1 MRIELVKGVN
11 LNIIPSK
18 QFKTTRIFISF
29 IKNIESKKEL
39 AERALLANYLEMCS
53 QNYPTQ
59 IDIARKLSQ
68 MYGASFGSSV
78 DRRGNYQLIN
88 FSIDYIEGKYLVGNE
103 DLFSEVIEFLKEII
117 FNPLKVGE
125 NKNFDEETFTRQKN
139 NTITYL
145 KSIKE
150 DKQAYAT
157 AKLRKLYFDNE
168 IQQVPSFGES
178 EDVEK
183 LTISDL
189 MDAYQKMLNTD
200 RVEIMISGDVNT
212 DEVINKFSVLP
223 FKARNISRVSMSY
236 TQEIKQEIKQE
247 IVTQIDE
254 EPLSQSKFDMAFRL
268 PVVYRGD
275 LHYAALV
282 FNSLFGGSA
291 LSLLFTVV
299 REKMSMAYYANSNF
313 DPFRQLLVV
322 QTGISYANKDKVQEL
337 ILEQLERLKKG
348 DFEDELL
355 EQNKNNLI
363 SSYISRLD
371 SQTSALLR
379 AQSAAL
385 TGINVTIEEWLDNL
399 QSVTKD
405 DVMKVAKMVELQATY
420 MLGTN

>member
-88 FSIDYIEGKYLVGNE
+88 FSIDYIESKYLAGNE
-103 DLFSEVIEFLKEII
+103 DLLSEVIEFLKEII
-117 FNPLKVGE
+117 FNPLRVGE

-150 DKQAYAT
+150 DKQAYAA

-183 LTISDL
+183 LTISDV

-200 RVEIMISGDVNT
+200 RVEVMISGDVNT
-212 DEVINKFSVLP
+212 DEVVNKFSVLP
-223 FKARNISRVSMSY
+223 FKVRNVSRASMSY
-236 TQEIKQEIKQE
+236 TQEIKQE

-322 QTGISYANKDKVQEL
+322 QTGISYTNKDKVQEL
-337 ILEQLERLKKG
+337 ILEQLERLRKG

-385 TGINVTIEEWLDNL
+385 TGINVTVEEWLDNL

>member
-236 TQEIKQEIKQE
+236 TQEIKQEI
-247 IVTQIDE
+247 VTQIDE

-371 SQTSALLR
+371 SQTSTLLR

>member
-88 FSIDYIEGKYLVGNE
+88 FSIDYIESKYLAGNE
-103 DLFSEVIEFLKEII
+103 DLLSEVIEFLKEII
-117 FNPLKVGE
+117 FNPLRVGE

-150 DKQAYAT
+150 DKQAYA
-157 AKLRKLYFDNE
+157 AVKLRKLYFDNE

-183 LTISDL
+183 LTISDV

-200 RVEIMISGDVNT
+200 RVEVMISGDVNT
-212 DEVINKFSVLP
+212 DEVVNKFSVLP
-223 FKARNISRVSMSY
+223 FKVRNISRASMSY
-236 TQEIKQEIKQE
+236 TQEIKQE

-322 QTGISYANKDKVQEL
+322 QTGISYTNKDKVQEL
-337 ILEQLERLKKG
+337 ILEQLERLRKG

-385 TGINVTIEEWLDNL
+385 TGINVTVEEWLDNL

>member
-88 FSIDYIEGKYLVGNE
+88 FSIDYIESKYLVGNE
-103 DLFSEVIEFLKEII
+103 DLLSEVIEFLKEII
-117 FNPLKVGE
+117 FNPLKVGG

-145 KSIKE
+145 NSIKE

-212 DEVINKFSVLP
+212 DEVVNKFSVLP
-223 FKARNISRVSMSY
+223 FKARNISRASMSY
-236 TQEIKQEIKQE
+236 TQKIKQE

>member
-1 MRIELVKGVN
+1 MRIELVKSVN

-236 TQEIKQEIKQE
+236 TQEIKQEI
-247 IVTQIDE
+247 VTQIDE

>member
-29 IKNIESKKEL
+29 IKNIELKKEL

-88 FSIDYIEGKYLVGNE
+88 FSIDYIESKYLAGNE
-103 DLFSEVIEFLKEII
+103 DLLSEVIEFLKEII
-117 FNPLKVGE
+117 FNPLRVGE

-150 DKQAYAT
+150 DKQAYAA

-183 LTISDL
+183 LTISDV

-200 RVEIMISGDVNT
+200 RVEVMISGDVNT
-212 DEVINKFSVLP
+212 DEVVNKFSVLP
-223 FKARNISRVSMSY
+223 FKVRNISRASMSY
-236 TQEIKQEIKQE
+236 TQEIKQE

-385 TGINVTIEEWLDNL
+385 TGINVTVEEWLDNL

>member
-223 FKARNISRVSMSY
+223 FKAQNISRVSMSY
-236 TQEIKQEIKQE
+236 TQEIKQE

-254 EPLSQSKFDMAFRL
+254 EPLSQSEFDMAFRL

>member
-88 FSIDYIEGKYLVGNE
+88 FSIDYIESKYLAGNE
-103 DLFSEVIEFLKEII
+103 DLLSEVIEFLKEII
-117 FNPLKVGE
+117 FNPLRVGE

-150 DKQAYAT
+150 DKQAYAA

-183 LTISDL
+183 LTISDV

-212 DEVINKFSVLP
+212 DEVVNKFSVLP
-223 FKARNISRVSMSY
+223 FKVRNISRASMSY
-236 TQEIKQEIKQE
+236 TQEIKQE

-322 QTGISYANKDKVQEL
+322 QTGISYTNKDKVQEL
-337 ILEQLERLKKG
+337 ILEQLERLREG

-385 TGINVTIEEWLDNL
+385 TGINVTVEEWLDNL

>member
-103 DLFSEVIEFLKEII
+103 DLLSEVIEFLKEII

-145 KSIKE
+145 NSIKE
-150 DKQAYAT
+150 DKQAYAA
-157 AKLRKLYFDNE
+157 AKLRKLYFNNE

-212 DEVINKFSVLP
+212 DEVVNKFSVLP
-223 FKARNISRVSMSY
+223 FKARDISQTSMSY
-236 TQEIKQEIKQE
+236 TQEIKQE

-385 TGINVTIEEWLDNL
+385 TGINVTVEEWLDNL

>member
-88 FSIDYIEGKYLVGNE
+88 FSIDYIESKYLVGNE
-103 DLFSEVIEFLKEII
+103 DLLSEVIEFLKEII
-117 FNPLKVGE
+117 FNPLKVGG

-145 KSIKE
+145 NSIKE
-150 DKQAYAT
+150 DKQAYAA
-157 AKLRKLYFDNE
+157 AKLRKLYFNNE

-212 DEVINKFSVLP
+212 DEVVNKFSVLP
-223 FKARNISRVSMSY
+223 FKARDISQTSMSY
-236 TQEIKQEIKQE
+236 TQEMKQE

-254 EPLSQSKFDMAFRL
+254 EPLSQSKFDLAFRL

-385 TGINVTIEEWLDNL
+385 TGINVTVEEWLDNL

-405 DVMKVAKMVELQATY
+405 DVMKVAKMVKLQATY

>member
-1 MRIELVKGVN
+1 M
-11 LNIIPSK
+11 
-18 QFKTTRIFISF
+18 
-29 IKNIESKKEL
+29 
-39 AERALLANYLEMCS
+39 ANYLEMCS

-168 IQQVPSFGES
+168 IQQVSSFGES

-212 DEVINKFSVLP
+212 DEVVNKFSVLP

-236 TQEIKQEIKQE
+236 TQEIKQE

>member
-1 MRIELVKGVN
+1 MRIELVKGEN

-88 FSIDYIEGKYLVGNE
+88 FSIDYIESKYLAGNE
-103 DLFSEVIEFLKEII
+103 DLLSEVIEFLKEII
-117 FNPLKVGE
+117 FNPLRVGE

-150 DKQAYAT
+150 DKQAYAA

-183 LTISDL
+183 LTISDV

-200 RVEIMISGDVNT
+200 RVEVMISGDVNT
-212 DEVINKFSVLP
+212 DEVVNKFSVLP
-223 FKARNISRVSMSY
+223 FKVRNISRASMSY
-236 TQEIKQEIKQE
+236 TQEIKQE

-322 QTGISYANKDKVQEL
+322 QTGISYTNKDKVQEL
-337 ILEQLERLKKG
+337 ILEQLERLRKG

-385 TGINVTIEEWLDNL
+385 TGINVTVEEWLDNL

>member
-18 QFKTTRIFISF
+18 QFKTTRIFILF
-29 IKNIESKKEL
+29 VKNIESKKEL

-88 FSIDYIEGKYLVGNE
+88 FSIDYIESKYLAGNE
-103 DLFSEVIEFLKEII
+103 DLLSEVIEFLKEII
-117 FNPLKVGE
+117 FNPLRVGE

-150 DKQAYAT
+150 DKQAYAA

-183 LTISDL
+183 LTISDV

-200 RVEIMISGDVNT
+200 RVEVMISGDVNT
-212 DEVINKFSVLP
+212 DEVVNKFSVLP
-223 FKARNISRVSMSY
+223 FKVRNISRASMSY
-236 TQEIKQEIKQE
+236 TQEIKQE

-282 FNSLFGGSA
+282 FNSLFGGST

-322 QTGISYANKDKVQEL
+322 QTGISYTNKDKVQEL
-337 ILEQLERLKKG
+337 ILEQLERLRKG

-385 TGINVTIEEWLDNL
+385 TGINVTVEEWLDNL

>member
-103 DLFSEVIEFLKEII
+103 DLLSEVIEFLKEII

-212 DEVINKFSVLP
+212 DEVVNKFSVLP

-236 TQEIKQEIKQE
+236 TQEIKQE

-282 FNSLFGGSA
+282 FNSLFGDSA

>member
-103 DLFSEVIEFLKEII
+103 DLLSEVIEFLKEII

-212 DEVINKFSVLP
+212 DEVVNKFSVLP

-236 TQEIKQEIKQE
+236 TQEIKQE

-275 LHYAALV
+275 LHYAVLV

>member
-29 IKNIESKKEL
+29 IKSIESKKEL

-88 FSIDYIEGKYLVGNE
+88 FSIDYIESKYLVGNE
-103 DLFSEVIEFLKEII
+103 DLLSGVIEFLKEII

-145 KSIKE
+145 NSIKE
-150 DKQAYAT
+150 DKQAYAA
-157 AKLRKLYFDNE
+157 AKLRKLYFNNE

-212 DEVINKFSVLP
+212 DEVVNKFSVLP
-223 FKARNISRVSMSY
+223 FKARDISQTSMSY
-236 TQEIKQEIKQE
+236 TQEIKQE

-385 TGINVTIEEWLDNL
+385 TGINVTVEEWLDNL

>member
-88 FSIDYIEGKYLVGNE
+88 FSIDYIESKYLAGNE
-103 DLFSEVIEFLKEII
+103 DLLSEVIEFLKEII
-117 FNPLKVGE
+117 FNPLRVGE

-150 DKQAYAT
+150 DKQAYAA

-183 LTISDL
+183 LTISDV

-200 RVEIMISGDVNT
+200 RVEVMISGDVNT

-223 FKARNISRVSMSY
+223 FKVRNISRASMSY
-236 TQEIKQEIKQE
+236 TQEIKQE

-322 QTGISYANKDKVQEL
+322 QTGISYTNKDKVQEL
-337 ILEQLERLKKG
+337 ILEQLERLRKG

-385 TGINVTIEEWLDNL
+385 TGINVTVEEWLDNL

>member
-212 DEVINKFSVLP
+212 DEVVNKFSVLP

-236 TQEIKQEIKQE
+236 TQEIKQE

-337 ILEQLERLKKG
+337 ILEQLERLRKG

-385 TGINVTIEEWLDNL
+385 TGINVTVEEWLDNL

>member
-103 DLFSEVIEFLKEII
+103 DLLSEVIEFLKEII
-117 FNPLKVGE
+117 FNPLRVGE

-150 DKQAYAT
+150 DKQAYAA

-183 LTISDL
+183 LTISDV

-200 RVEIMISGDVNT
+200 RVEVMISGDVNT
-212 DEVINKFSVLP
+212 DEVVNKFSVLP
-223 FKARNISRVSMSY
+223 FKVRNISRASMSY
-236 TQEIKQEIKQE
+236 TQEIKQE

-322 QTGISYANKDKVQEL
+322 QTGISYTNKDKVQEL
-337 ILEQLERLKKG
+337 ILEQLERLRKG

-385 TGINVTIEEWLDNL
+385 IGINVTVEEWLDNL
-399 QSVTKD
+399 QSVTKN

>member
-103 DLFSEVIEFLKEII
+103 DLLSEVIEFLKEII

-150 DKQAYAT
+150 DKQAYAA
-157 AKLRKLYFDNE
+157 AKLRKLYFNNE

-183 LTISDL
+183 LTISNL

-212 DEVINKFSVLP
+212 DEVVNKFSVLP

-236 TQEIKQEIKQE
+236 TQEIKQE

>member
-212 DEVINKFSVLP
+212 DEVVNKFSVLP

-236 TQEIKQEIKQE
+236 TQEIKQE

-282 FNSLFGGSA
+282 FNSLFGGLA

>member
-29 IKNIESKKEL
+29 IKSIESKKEL

-88 FSIDYIEGKYLVGNE
+88 FSIDYIESKYLVGNE
-103 DLFSEVIEFLKEII
+103 DLLSGVIEFLKEII

-145 KSIKE
+145 NSIKE
-150 DKQAYAT
+150 DKQAYAA
-157 AKLRKLYFDNE
+157 AKLRKLYFNNE

-212 DEVINKFSVLP
+212 DEVVNKFSVLP
-223 FKARNISRVSMSY
+223 FKARDISQTSMSY
-236 TQEIKQEIKQE
+236 TQEIKQE

-275 LHYAALV
+275 LHYVALV

-385 TGINVTIEEWLDNL
+385 TGINVTVEEWLDNL

>member
-88 FSIDYIEGKYLVGNE
+88 FSIDYIESKYLAGNE
-103 DLFSEVIEFLKEII
+103 DLLSEVIEFLKEII
-117 FNPLKVGE
+117 FNPLRVGE

-150 DKQAYAT
+150 DKQAYAA

-183 LTISDL
+183 LTISDV

-200 RVEIMISGDVNT
+200 RVEVMISGDVNT
-212 DEVINKFSVLP
+212 DEVVNTFSVLP
-223 FKARNISRVSMSY
+223 FKVRNISRASMSY
-236 TQEIKQEIKQE
+236 TQEIKQE

-322 QTGISYANKDKVQEL
+322 QTGISYTNKDKVQEL
-337 ILEQLERLKKG
+337 ILEQLERLRKG

-385 TGINVTIEEWLDNL
+385 TGINVTVEEWLDNL

>member
-103 DLFSEVIEFLKEII
+103 DLLSKVIEFLKEII

-145 KSIKE
+145 NSIKE

-212 DEVINKFSVLP
+212 DEVVNKFSVLP
-223 FKARNISRVSMSY
+223 FKVRNISRASMSY
-236 TQEIKQEIKQE
+236 TQEIKQE

-322 QTGISYANKDKVQEL
+322 QTGISYTNKDKVQEL
-337 ILEQLERLKKG
+337 ILEQLERLRKG

-385 TGINVTIEEWLDNL
+385 TGINVTVEEWLDNL

>member
-88 FSIDYIEGKYLVGNE
+88 FSIDYIESKYLAGNE
-103 DLFSEVIEFLKEII
+103 DLLSEVIEFLKEII
-117 FNPLKVGE
+117 FNPLRVGE

-150 DKQAYAT
+150 DKQAYAA

-183 LTISDL
+183 LTISDV

-200 RVEIMISGDVNT
+200 RVEVMISGDVNT
-212 DEVINKFSVLP
+212 DEVVNKFSVLP
-223 FKARNISRVSMSY
+223 FKVRNISRASMSY
-236 TQEIKQEIKQE
+236 TQEIKQE

-322 QTGISYANKDKVQEL
+322 QTGISYTNKDKVQEL
-337 ILEQLERLKKG
+337 ILEQLERLRKG

-385 TGINVTIEEWLDNL
+385 TGINVTVEEWLDNL

>member
-78 DRRGNYQLIN
+78 DRRGNYQLVN
-88 FSIDYIEGKYLVGNE
+88 FSIDYIESKYLVGNE
-103 DLFSEVIEFLKEII
+103 DLLSGVIEFLKEII

-145 KSIKE
+145 NSIKE
-150 DKQAYAT
+150 DKQAYAA
-157 AKLRKLYFDNE
+157 AKLRKLYFNNE

-212 DEVINKFSVLP
+212 DEVVNKFSVLP
-223 FKARNISRVSMSY
+223 FKARDNSQTSMSY
-236 TQEIKQEIKQE
+236 TQEIKQE

-385 TGINVTIEEWLDNL
+385 TGINVTVEEWLDNL

>member
-29 IKNIESKKEL
+29 VKNIESKKEL

-88 FSIDYIEGKYLVGNE
+88 FSIDYIESKYLAGNE
-103 DLFSEVIEFLKEII
+103 DLLSEVIEFLKEII
-117 FNPLKVGE
+117 FNPLRVGE

-150 DKQAYAT
+150 DKQAYAA

-183 LTISDL
+183 LTISDV

-200 RVEIMISGDVNT
+200 RVEVMISGDVNT
-212 DEVINKFSVLP
+212 DEVVNKFSVLP
-223 FKARNISRVSMSY
+223 FKVRNISRASMSY
-236 TQEIKQEIKQE
+236 TQEIKQE

-322 QTGISYANKDKVQEL
+322 QTGISYTNKDKVQEL
-337 ILEQLERLKKG
+337 ILEQLERLRKG

-385 TGINVTIEEWLDNL
+385 TGINVTVEEWLDNL

>member
-88 FSIDYIEGKYLVGNE
+88 FSIDYIESKYLAGNE
-103 DLFSEVIEFLKEII
+103 DLLSEVIEFLKEII
-117 FNPLKVGE
+117 FNPLRVGE

-150 DKQAYAT
+150 DKQAYAA

-183 LTISDL
+183 LTISDV

-200 RVEIMISGDVNT
+200 RVEVMISGDVNT
-212 DEVINKFSVLP
+212 DEVVNKFSVLP
-223 FKARNISRVSMSY
+223 FKVRNISRASMSY
-236 TQEIKQEIKQE
+236 TQEIKQE

-282 FNSLFGGSA
+282 FNSLFGGST

-322 QTGISYANKDKVQEL
+322 QTGISYTNKDKVQEL
-337 ILEQLERLKKG
+337 ILEQLERLRKG

-385 TGINVTIEEWLDNL
+385 IGINVTVEEWLDNL

>member
-29 IKNIESKKEL
+29 VKNIESKKEL

-88 FSIDYIEGKYLVGNE
+88 FSIDYIESKYLARNE
-103 DLFSEVIEFLKEII
+103 DLLSEVIEFLKEII
-117 FNPLKVGE
+117 FNPLRVGE

-150 DKQAYAT
+150 DKQAYAA

-183 LTISDL
+183 LTISDV

-200 RVEIMISGDVNT
+200 RVEVMISGDVNT
-212 DEVINKFSVLP
+212 DEVVNKFSVLP
-223 FKARNISRVSMSY
+223 FKARNISRASMSY
-236 TQEIKQEIKQE
+236 TQEIKQE

-322 QTGISYANKDKVQEL
+322 QTGISYTNKDKVQEL
-337 ILEQLERLKKG
+337 ILEQLERLRKG

-385 TGINVTIEEWLDNL
+385 TGINVTVEEWLDNL

>member
-29 IKNIESKKEL
+29 VKNIESKKEL

-103 DLFSEVIEFLKEII
+103 DLLSEVIEFLKEII
-117 FNPLKVGE
+117 FNPLRVGE

-150 DKQAYAT
+150 DKQAYAA

-183 LTISDL
+183 LTISDV

-200 RVEIMISGDVNT
+200 RVEVMISGDVNT
-212 DEVINKFSVLP
+212 DEVVNKFSVLP
-223 FKARNISRVSMSY
+223 FKVRNISRASMSY
-236 TQEIKQEIKQE
+236 TQEIKQE

-322 QTGISYANKDKVQEL
+322 QTGISYTNKDKVQEL
-337 ILEQLERLKKG
+337 ILEQLERLRKG

-385 TGINVTIEEWLDNL
+385 TGINVTVEEWLDNL

>member
-212 DEVINKFSVLP
+212 DEVVNKFSVLP

-236 TQEIKQEIKQE
+236 TQEIKQE

-275 LHYAALV
+275 LHYVALV

>member
-103 DLFSEVIEFLKEII
+103 DLLSEVIEFLKEII

-212 DEVINKFSVLP
+212 DEVVNKFSVLP

-236 TQEIKQEIKQE
+236 TQEIKQE

-385 TGINVTIEEWLDNL
+385 TGINVTVEEWLDNL

>member
-103 DLFSEVIEFLKEII
+103 DLLSEVIEFLKEII

-125 NKNFDEETFTRQKN
+125 NKNFDEETFIRQKN

-150 DKQAYAT
+150 DKQAYAA

-212 DEVINKFSVLP
+212 DEVVNKFSVLP

-236 TQEIKQEIKQE
+236 TQEIKQE

>member
-39 AERALLANYLEMCS
+39 VERALLANYLEMCS

-236 TQEIKQEIKQE
+236 TQEIKQEI
-247 IVTQIDE
+247 VTQIDE

>member
-150 DKQAYAT
+150 DKQVYAT

-236 TQEIKQEIKQE
+236 TQEIKQE

>member
-29 IKNIESKKEL
+29 IKSIESKKEL

-88 FSIDYIEGKYLVGNE
+88 FSIDYIESKYLVGNE
-103 DLFSEVIEFLKEII
+103 DLLSGVIEFLKEII

-139 NTITYL
+139 STITYL
-145 KSIKE
+145 NSIKE
-150 DKQAYAT
+150 DKQAYAA
-157 AKLRKLYFDNE
+157 AKLRKLYFNNE

-212 DEVINKFSVLP
+212 DEVVNKFSVLP
-223 FKARNISRVSMSY
+223 FKARDISQTSMSY
-236 TQEIKQEIKQE
+236 TQEIKQE

-299 REKMSMAYYANSNF
+299 REKMSTAYYANSNF

-385 TGINVTIEEWLDNL
+385 TGINVTVEEWLDNL

>member
-1 MRIELVKGVN
+1 MN

-88 FSIDYIEGKYLVGNE
+88 FSIDYIESKYLVGNE
-103 DLFSEVIEFLKEII
+103 DLLSEVIEFLKEII

-125 NKNFDEETFTRQKN
+125 NKNFDEET
-139 NTITYL
+139 ITYL
-145 KSIKE
+145 NSIKE
-150 DKQAYAT
+150 DKQAYAA
-157 AKLRKLYFDNE
+157 AKLRKLYFNNE

-212 DEVINKFSVLP
+212 DEVVNKFSVLP
-223 FKARNISRVSMSY
+223 FKARDISQTSMSY
-236 TQEIKQEIKQE
+236 TQEMKQE

-254 EPLSQSKFDMAFRL
+254 EPLSQSKFDLAFRL

-385 TGINVTIEEWLDNL
+385 TGINVTVEEWLDNL

-405 DVMKVAKMVELQATY
+405 DVMKVAKMVKLQATY

>member
-88 FSIDYIEGKYLVGNE
+88 FSIDYIESKYLAGNE
-103 DLFSEVIEFLKEII
+103 DLLSEVIEFLKEII
-117 FNPLKVGE
+117 FNPLRVGK

-150 DKQAYAT
+150 DKQAYAA

-183 LTISDL
+183 LTISDV

-200 RVEIMISGDVNT
+200 RVEVMISGDVNT
-212 DEVINKFSVLP
+212 DEVVNKFSVLP
-223 FKARNISRVSMSY
+223 FKVRNISRASMSY
-236 TQEIKQEIKQE
+236 TQEIKQE

-322 QTGISYANKDKVQEL
+322 QTGISYTNKDKVQEL
-337 ILEQLERLKKG
+337 ILEQLERLRKG

-385 TGINVTIEEWLDNL
+385 TGINVTVEEWLDNL

>member
-29 IKNIESKKEL
+29 IKSIESKKEL

-88 FSIDYIEGKYLVGNE
+88 FSIDYIESKYLVGNE
-103 DLFSEVIEFLKEII
+103 DLLSGVIEFLKEII

-145 KSIKE
+145 NSIKE
-150 DKQAYAT
+150 DKQAYAA
-157 AKLRKLYFDNE
+157 AKLRKLYFNNE

-212 DEVINKFSVLP
+212 DEVVNKFSVLP
-223 FKARNISRVSMSY
+223 FKARDISQTSMSY
-236 TQEIKQEIKQE
+236 TQEIKQE

-322 QTGISYANKDKVQEL
+322 QTGISYANKDKIQEL

-385 TGINVTIEEWLDNL
+385 TGINVTVEEWLDNL